1 MAISTHNAHIYRPD
15 YTNFSLSAGGEYL
28 ALVSPGGE
36 IVHQYAPEY
45 PSQRTDY
52 SYGLGQ
58 AVSALREGRAAGSFF
73 AARIT
78 RITTMNILVAGATGK
93 TGIRVTEQLREQ
105 GHTPIAL
112 VRDSSDTSALASDV
126 VLRKGDLTNLTADAC
141 EGCDAVIFAAGSG
154 GSTGPEMTDKVD
166 RDGAKDLVDIAA
178 KAGISRFVM
187 LSSVGADN
195 PDPDSELAHYLQAKH
210 EADVHL
216 QNSGLEYAI
225 LRPVALTDDVGNRNM
240 IFGDSVDVKAKAARG
255 DVAAALVDAVT
266 DPEWKN
272 RALLMQSA

>member
-1 MAISTHNAHIYRPD
+1 M
-15 YTNFSLSAGGEYL
+15 
-28 ALVSPGGE
+28 
-36 IVHQYAPEY
+36 
-45 PSQRTDY
+45 
-52 SYGLGQ
+52 
-58 AVSALREGRAAGSFF
+58 
-73 AARIT
+73 
-78 RITTMNILVAGATGK
+78 TMKVLVAGATGK
-93 TGIRVTEQLREQ
+93 TGRLLVSELKDRGAE
-105 GHTPIAL
+105 PIAL
-112 VRDSSDTSALASDV
+112 VRDGSDTS
-126 VLRKGDLTNLTADAC
+126 VLPEGTEQRKGDLTNLQ
-141 EGCDAVIFAAGSG
+141 EGVCDGVDAVVFAAGSG

-225 LRPVALTDDVGNRNM
+225 LRPVALTDDAGNRNM